1 MKMKLFRYGYLL
13 RITFDHGKIFSIISQ
28 QGGFAKMIAWI
39 IFRITEFLNIFWNGI
54 SEILF
59 KVTNILLTHLSA
71 VAC

>member
-28 QGGFAKMIAWI
+28 QGGFAKMIACI
-39 IFRITEFLNIFWNGI
+39 IFRITEFLNILWIGI